1 VGASAFFGTHL
12 AAILVS
18 QHVDTVV
25 LCGATTSGCIRAT
38 AIALMQHGFPAL
50 VAREC
55 VGDRASGPA
64 EANLIDIQA
73 KYADVV
79 PAEDALAYLAATAAS
94 RNGDET

>member
-1 VGASAFFGTHL
+1 
-12 AAILVS
+12 
-18 QHVDTVV
+18 
-25 LCGATTSGCIRAT
+25 
-38 AIALMQHGFPAL
+38 
-50 VAREC
+50 

-64 EANLIDIQA
+64 EANLMDIQA